1 MSNPSNTTIDSEH
14 YRQMLV
20 RDGQRRFDEWHG
32 EFLRYQREFTQ
43 SLENEHD
50 PQEFVHDGKPPYPIA
65 NERYRQMLVRD
76 GQRRFDEWHGEFLRH
91 QREFRQG

>member
-32 EFLRYQREFTQ
+32 EFLRYQREFIQ

-76 GQRRFDEWHGEFLRH
+76 GQRRFKEWHDKFLSY
-91 QREFRQG
+91 QKKFLQG